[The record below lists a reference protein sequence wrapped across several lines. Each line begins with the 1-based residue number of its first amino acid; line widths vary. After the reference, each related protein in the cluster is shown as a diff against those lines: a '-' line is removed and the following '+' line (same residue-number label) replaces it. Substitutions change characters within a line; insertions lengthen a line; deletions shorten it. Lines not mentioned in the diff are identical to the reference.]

1 MTNLRLNRDLYVI
14 MTSSCKLVMGRYRSV
29 IVDYDRDA
37 VYYINNEFAMV
48 LNKYNRQTIRLM
60 EQGMDDEDSLHNLH
74 QFLNFLI
81 EKEIIFLTDTPEN
94 FPKRTTQIKR
104 TPSILDNLII
114 EIDKNTWTSYLED
127 RVIESIARCF
137 ISDVQIRLF
146 SAVEYEFIFA
156 LLKRIE
162 EANVKYIELVCSTKH
177 IPSIEEIKRL
187 MTEVPLLSTVYIF
200 ETEEFLHESVT
211 NGSKTETVTFGDLYL
226 IKQAYAPNDI
236 CGQINLHTLDFSGVD
251 AFYLLQNKNGC
262 LYKKAS
268 IDSFGNIRNCPSLPQ
283 TWGNICN
290 EDLKEIV
297 SNPDFRE
304 LWDIHKDLID
314 DCKDC
319 ELRYCCSDCR
329 AHVSLYAKPKGCRYN
344 INKGKWV

>member
-1 MTNLRLNRDLYVI
+1 MTNLRLNRDLYLM
-14 MTSSCKLVMGRYRSV
+14 MTSSCKLVMGKYRSV
-29 IVDYDRDA
+29 IIDYDRDA
-37 VYYINNEFAMV
+37 VYYINNEFAMA

-74 QFLNFLI
+74 QFLDFLI
-81 EKEIIFLTDTPEN
+81 EKEIIFLTSTPEN
-94 FPKRTTQIKR
+94 FPERTSQIKR

-114 EIDKNTWTSYLED
+114 EIDKRRWTSDLED
-127 RVIESIARCF
+127 RIIESISRCF
-137 ISDVQIRLF
+137 ISDIQIRLF
-146 SAVEYEFIFA
+146 SVVEYEFLYT

-162 EANVKYIELVCSTKH
+162 EANIKYVELVCSAKQ
-177 IPSIEEIKRL
+177 IPSIDAIKRL
-187 MTEVPLLSTVYIF
+187 ITEIPLLSTVYIF
-200 ETEEFLHESVT
+200 EAEEFIHDSVN

-226 IKQAYAPNDI
+226 IKQTYAPNDI
-236 CGQINLHTLDFSGVD
+236 CGLINLHSLDFSGVD

-329 AHVSLYAKPKGCRYN
+329 AHVSLYAKPTGCRYN